1 MARFSSFFFFF
12 FLRKDS
18 VIVLRHY
25 VIIYKSILYNYRV
38 IIYLDVV
45 QFGI

>member
-1 MARFSSFFFFF
+1 MARFFSFFTF

-18 VIVLRHY
+18 ATVLCHY

-45 QFGI
+45 QFEI